1 MRFKINLSL
10 LQDPEKQNI
19 LPVNYQNDLY
29 NCITGILDSGEAS
42 YKQWLSA
49 NGFLMG
55 SQYFRN
61 FTFSTFNITEE
72 MHTRVED
79 SLVLKCSELSFDLS
93 FLTDPAAEEHILNIF
108 KGQSFSIS
116 AKKGKAQFTVKSI
129 EKVDLPE
136 IKDSICIRAI
146 SPIVISKI
154 SKASAKPGA
163 KAPSIEYL
171 EPGTNEYKLLFL
183 QSLTK
188 KFIAINKGKS
198 IGNIDNFK
206 LELLST
212 PKSKVVKIKD
222 EKGNELK
229 VKGAIYDFKITT
241 SPILIKVGLDG
252 GFGEDT
258 NHGFGYSEIIN

>member
-10 LQDPEKQNI
+10 LQDQEKQNI
-19 LPVNYQNDLY
+19 LPVNYQYDLY

-42 YKQWLSA
+42 YKQWLSS

-55 SQYFRN
+55 SQYFKN
-61 FTFSTFNITEE
+61 FTFSAFNITEE

-79 SLVLKCSELSFDLS
+79 SLILKCAELSFHLS
-93 FLTDPAAEEHILNIF
+93 FLTDPTAELHVLNIF
-108 KGQSFSIS
+108 KNQSFSIS
-116 AKKGKAQFTVKSI
+116 AKKGKAQFTVTSI

-136 IKDSICIRAI
+136 ITDSISIRAI
-146 SPIVISKI
+146 SPIVISKMP
-154 SKASAKPGA
+154 KANAKPGT

-171 EPGTNEYKLLFL
+171 EPGSNEYKLLFL
-183 QSLTK
+183 QTLTK
-188 KFIAINKGKS
+188 KFISNNKGKS

-212 PKSKVVKIKD
+212 PKSKVVKVKD
-222 EKGNELK
+222 EKGNEVK
-229 VKGAIYDFKITT
+229 VKGAIFDFKITT
-241 SPILIKVGLDG
+241 SPILIQVGLDG

-258 NHGFGYSEIIN
+258 HHGFGYCEVIS